1 MPKPSVNRVFQISCL
16 SSPRLSGT
24 NFSIPEAI
32 YSLNSLGDLNRYS
45 KPVALLKHKADKDS
59 SVGWILPDGVRILR
73 LEACRGPGRCQGN
86 AGGSKQG
93 NVCKRDAAK
102 ALTLQKSV
110 RLG

>member
-1 MPKPSVNRVFQISCL
+1 MKCSVRKEAFAYCEFLSRDLSPTPSVNRFLQNSCL

-59 SVGWILPDGVRILR
+59 AWLDFTRAHL
-73 LEACRGPGRCQGN
+73 A
-86 AGGSKQG
+86 
-93 NVCKRDAAK
+93 
-102 ALTLQKSV
+102 T
-110 RLG
+110 